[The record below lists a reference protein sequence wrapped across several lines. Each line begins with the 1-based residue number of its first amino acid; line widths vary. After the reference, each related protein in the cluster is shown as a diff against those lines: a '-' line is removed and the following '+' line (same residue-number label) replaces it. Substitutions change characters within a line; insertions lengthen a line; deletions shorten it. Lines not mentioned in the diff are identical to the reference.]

1 MYYRLTRVNFDPSKY
16 DAMLANMNSTN
27 DQFRGISGCV
37 SVLAIRTAEDQ
48 ASAIAQYESKEAAE
62 AAQEQVRAIL
72 GGMAENDD
80 NATVVHDADSVAAT
94 TGEFGKGQAMA
105 FYTKRGDKI
114 SQCRIVR
121 TAV

>member
-48 ASAIAQYESKEAAE
+48 AIAIAQYESKEAAE

-72 GGMAENDD
+72 GGMAEYM
-80 NATVVHDADSVAAT
+80 TDAPLIRQGDVIWD
-94 TGEFGKGQAMA
+94 A
-105 FYTKRGDKI
+105 F
-114 SQCRIVR
+114 
-121 TAV
+121 A